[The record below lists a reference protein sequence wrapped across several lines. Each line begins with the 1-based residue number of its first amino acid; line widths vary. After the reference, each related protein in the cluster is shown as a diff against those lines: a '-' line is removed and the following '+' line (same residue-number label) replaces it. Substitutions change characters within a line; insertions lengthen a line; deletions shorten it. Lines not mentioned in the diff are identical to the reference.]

1 MTSSTATMNNCGTRD
16 KGSGGCGFGAG
27 ANWSVTNIVAMV
39 FGFVLFWPL
48 GLFMLYWI
56 FKGRDV
62 MDLKSHLTDKWHRF
76 KGAEAGE
83 ANGTD
88 NQVFNEYQQTQYDR
102 IREIKDEIK
111 ERARRFAQFRSDAK
125 RRADEE
131 EFRRFMDDTPSKD

>member
-1 MTSSTATMNNCGTRD
+1 MTSSTAAMNNNGSHNKGT
-16 KGSGGCGFGAG
+16 GCCGFGAS
-27 ANWSVTNIVAMV
+27 ANWSVSNIAAMV
-39 FGFVLFWPL
+39 IGFVLFWPL

-62 MDLKSHLTDKWHRF
+62 REMRGHFAQKWHRF
-76 KGAEAGE
+76 KGNEGSDAR
-83 ANGTD
+83 GTD

-111 ERARRFAQFRSDAK
+111 ERARRFAEFRSDAK

-131 EFRRFMDDTPSKD
+131 EFRRFMDDSPAQK